1 MHIDYMVAILG
12 VRGLKLSVNIMGYIN
27 KKMLVIEVNVEF
39 SMMNGFVYK
48 YLHIQQAIII
58 LVNYTCNN
66 CSLHEE

>member
-1 MHIDYMVAILG
+1 MHIDYMVEILG
-12 VRGLKLSVNIMGYIN
+12 VRGLKFSVNIMGYIN

-58 LVNYTCNN
+58 
-66 CSLHEE
+66 

>member
-12 VRGLKLSVNIMGYIN
+12 VIGLKFSVNIMGYIN

-39 SMMNGFVYK
+39 GMMNGFVYN

-58 LVNYTCNN
+58 
-66 CSLHEE
+66 

>member
-1 MHIDYMVAILG
+1 MHIDYMVTFLG
-12 VRGLKLSVNIMGYIN
+12 VRGLKFSVNIMGYIN

-58 LVNYTCNN
+58 
-66 CSLHEE
+66 

>member
-1 MHIDYMVAILG
+1 MHNDYMVAILG

-58 LVNYTCNN
+58 
-66 CSLHEE
+66 

>member
-1 MHIDYMVAILG
+1 MHIHYMVAILG
-12 VRGLKLSVNIMGYIN
+12 VRGLKFSVNIMRYIN

-58 LVNYTCNN
+58 
-66 CSLHEE
+66 

>member
-12 VRGLKLSVNIMGYIN
+12 VRGLKFSFNIMGYIN

-39 SMMNGFVYK
+39 GMMNGFMYK

-58 LVNYTCNN
+58 
-66 CSLHEE
+66 

>member
-12 VRGLKLSVNIMGYIN
+12 VIGLKFSVNIMGYIN

-39 SMMNGFVYK
+39 GMMNGFVYK

-58 LVNYTCNN
+58 
-66 CSLHEE
+66 

>member
-12 VRGLKLSVNIMGYIN
+12 VRGLKFSVNIMRYIN

-39 SMMNGFVYK
+39 SMINCFVYK

-58 LVNYTCNN
+58 
-66 CSLHEE
+66 

>member
-12 VRGLKLSVNIMGYIN
+12 VRGLKFSVNIMGYIN

-48 YLHIQQAIII
+48 YLHIQQAIIM
-58 LVNYTCNN
+58 
-66 CSLHEE
+66 

>member
-27 KKMLVIEVNVEF
+27 KKMLVIEVNVEL

-48 YLHIQQAIII
+48 YLHIQLAIII
-58 LVNYTCNN
+58 
-66 CSLHEE
+66 

>member
-12 VRGLKLSVNIMGYIN
+12 VRGLNFSVSFMGYIN

-58 LVNYTCNN
+58 
-66 CSLHEE
+66 

>member
-1 MHIDYMVAILG
+1 MVEILG
-12 VRGLKLSVNIMGYIN
+12 VRGLKFSVNIMGYIN